1 MDPDDDPEFLA
12 RGGQEMENGT
22 CISDII
28 CDKSTHEVN
37 NCSSLKDS
45 TYVWV
50 FFSFFFISIKK
61 LFVNSQ
67 EYLFR

>member
-22 CISDII
+22 CVSDII

-37 NCSSLKDS
+37 NCSSLGDL
-45 TYVWV
+45 TCVWV
-50 FFSFFFISIKK
+50 FAHFFYF
-61 LFVNSQ
+61 N
-67 EYLFR
+67 